1 LESQLSS
8 TVTATPRL
16 PVPAEHRGERAVTSA
31 LSLQVGF
38 VTTFLLVV
46 VVLPIAAVVWKST
59 GEGWSGFWEVVS
71 SPQAVAAFKL
81 TLITSTLAVLTTAVF
96 GTIIAWV
103 LVRDSFAGKS
113 VVNAIIDLP
122 FALPTIIAGLV
133 IMALYGPRTP
143 LDFSIGSYH
152 FDANLTFTRG
162 AIYVALLFVT
172 LPFVV
177 RAVQPVLIEFD
188 RELEDAARSLGAG
201 PFTTFRRVVLPVS
214 LPGILAG
221 VAMAFAR
228 AVGEIGAIVLIAGNL
243 PFKTEVASIHLFYRI
258 EQDPAGS
265 AAIAVVLLFI
275 SFTALMGSG
284 AVRWY
289 VTRHDRG

>member
-1 LESQLSS
+1 M
-8 TVTATPRL
+8 
-16 PVPAEHRGERAVTSA
+16 PAPAPAARRRERAVTPA

-38 VTTFLLVV
+38 VTTFLLVI
-46 VVLPIAAVVWKST
+46 VVLPIAAVVWRST

-71 SPQAVAAFKL
+71 SPQAVAAFEL

-122 FALPTIIAGLV
+122 FALPTIVAGLV

-143 LDFSIGSYH
+143 LDFTIGSFH

-201 PFTTFRRVVLPVS
+201 PFATFRRVVLPVI
-214 LPGILAG
+214 LPGILSG

-265 AAIAVVLLFI
+265 AAIAVVLLLI
-275 SFTALMGSG
+275 SFTALMGIG
-284 AVRWY
+284 VVRWH

>member
-1 LESQLSS
+1 
-8 TVTATPRL
+8 VI
-16 PVPAEHRGERAVTSA
+16 
-31 LSLQVGF
+31 
-38 VTTFLLVV
+38 
-46 VVLPIAAVVWKST
+46 VVLTIAAV
-59 GEGWSGFWEVVS
+59 
-71 SPQAVAAFKL
+71 
-81 TLITSTLAVLTTAVF
+81 

-122 FALPTIIAGLV
+122 FALPTIVAGLV

-143 LDFSIGSYH
+143 LDFTIGSFH
-152 FDANLTFTRG
+152 FDANVTFTRG
-162 AIYVALLFVT
+162 AIYIALLFVT

-188 RELEDAARSLGAG
+188 QELEDAARSLGAG
-201 PFTTFRRVVLPVS
+201 PFATFRRVVLPVI
-214 LPGILAG
+214 LPGILSG

-243 PFKTEVASIHLFYRI
+243 PFRTEVASIHLFYRI

-265 AAIAVVLLFI
+265 AAIAVVLLLI
-275 SFTALMGSG
+275 SFTALMGIG
-284 AVRWY
+284 VLRWY

>member
-1 LESQLSS
+1 M
-8 TVTATPRL
+8 
-16 PVPAEHRGERAVTSA
+16 
-31 LSLQVGF
+31 GF
-38 VTTFLLVV
+38 VTTFLLVI
-46 VVLPIAAVVWKST
+46 VVLPIAAVVWRST

-122 FALPTIIAGLV
+122 FALPTIVAGLV

-143 LDFSIGSYH
+143 LEFTVGSFH

-201 PFTTFRRVVLPVS
+201 MSTSISCVARRVASGP
-214 LPGILAG
+214 
-221 VAMAFAR
+221 
-228 AVGEIGAIVLIAGNL
+228 
-243 PFKTEVASIHLFYRI
+243 PF
-258 EQDPAGS
+258 G
-265 AAIAVVLLFI
+265 
-275 SFTALMGSG
+275 
-284 AVRWY
+284 
-289 VTRHDRG
+289 